1 MRTMLKSKTNKSSL
15 KKKKQRNLHVSLRK
29 GFKKNTLKITDKDLT
44 TNNSIRKFVNL
55 LLANGFVIAN
65 NDITHIPE
73 NKIIDHETKL
83 TKNK

>member
-29 GFKKNTLKITDKDLT
+29 GFKTLKITDKDLT

-73 NKIIDHETKL
+73 NKIIGHETKL

>member
-1 MRTMLKSKTNKSSL
+1 M
-15 KKKKQRNLHVSLRK
+15 
-29 GFKKNTLKITDKDLT
+29 DKDLT
-44 TNNSIRKFVNL
+44 TKNSIRKFVNL